1 MTNHGNAAS
10 ARKADTANDGSLI
23 MSHHHLSTV
32 FSGMSDI
39 QKRHIF
45 GRLIELGETLAQ
57 IRTRLRGAA

>member
-1 MTNHGNAAS
+1 MTKRTKAPS

-45 GRLIELGETLAQ
+45 GRLIDLGETLEQ